1 MIIDAHVHLCPKG
14 ILEKTYT
21 KGIMPAH
28 GLVSNNPYDD
38 YVLLAKERGI
48 SKAIVFPMPLLE
60 MKRKDKDPYVIEA
73 YRKYPDF
80 FVPLVLIDT
89 GLQEIQ
95 KYTDEI
101 AGVKEHILITNGSDM
116 EERFPIYE
124 WMVEKNLFLTIHPEK
139 YKESETVKKISSNFP
154 KLKIILA
161 HSGRNKTMTGNGM
174 YENALE
180 LKTYSNIFFDTS
192 NIREPDKLF
201 QFINI
206 VGSQRVFF
214 GSDYPFGAK
223 DIYTEEFKTVIN
235 MPVSSEIKENILFN
249 NVFQTIVAPF
259 EKKQKIASHSKFT
272 LPMQEVMIKNRV
284 ESIQRG

>member
-1 MIIDAHVHLCPKG
+1 
-14 ILEKTYT
+14 
-21 KGIMPAH
+21 
-28 GLVSNNPYDD
+28 
-38 YVLLAKERGI
+38 
-48 SKAIVFPMPLLE
+48 
-60 MKRKDKDPYVIEA
+60 
-73 YRKYPDF
+73 
-80 FVPLVLIDT
+80 
-89 GLQEIQ
+89 
-95 KYTDEI
+95 
-101 AGVKEHILITNGSDM
+101 
-116 EERFPIYE
+116 
-124 WMVEKNLFLTIHPEK
+124 
-139 YKESETVKKISSNFP
+139 
-154 KLKIILA
+154 
-161 HSGRNKTMTGNGM
+161 M

-259 EKKQKIASHSKFT
+259 EKKQKIESHSKFT